1 MGFSQ
6 RIRPRPSLGR
16 AGRGVLAAGFIVSFA
31 LFPGGGRAQDA
42 CEDPPILRFS
52 ISAGGNGLE
61 RHKQFKP
68 ILDFLQERTKKKVE
82 IYIPASYDST
92 TQGMADGWI
101 DIAAYTASAYM
112 TARASQP
119 GIEPFATYARK
130 SGHLQPEAP
139 GYQLVLIAKKDSRFD
154 KLRATKGAALGLVEQ
169 NSLTG
174 DLLPRIAI
182 AGAVS
187 GELEKHFSKVVY
199 TGGNDLSTMAVFE
212 GNLDVA
218 IVASHQFDEM
228 VDNQMVLLE
237 DFTVLWR
244 SPAIP
249 NDPIV
254 YRAGLCE
261 ELKKQIADTF
271 LTLHSQYQA
280 RGFLKKHKA
289 GRMMPIGDADY
300 QILREVRAAKER
312 LKLKDKGKIN

>member
-6 RIRPRPSLGR
+6 RIRSRPKLGG
-16 AGRGVLAAGFIVSFA
+16 AGLGVLAAGLIVGLA
-31 LFPGGGRAQDA
+31 LFPGDGRAQDA
-42 CEDPPILRFS
+42 CEDPAVLRFS

-61 RHKQFKP
+61 RHKHFKP
-68 ILDFLQERTKKKVE
+68 VLDFLQERTKKKVE

-101 DIAAYTASAYM
+101 DVAAYSANGYLA
-112 TARASQP
+112 ARETQP
-119 GIEPFATYARK
+119 GIEPFAAYARK

-139 GYQLVLIAKKDSRFD
+139 GYQLVLIAKKDSKFD
-154 KLRATKGAALGLVEQ
+154 KLRATKGASLGLVEQ

-174 DLLPRIAI
+174 DLLPRIAF
-182 AGAVS
+182 AEAVS
-187 GELEKHFSKVVY
+187 GGLEKHFSEVVY

-212 GNLDVA
+212 GKLDVA

-237 DFTVLWR
+237 DFNVLWR

-249 NDPIV
+249 DDPIV
-254 YRAGLCE
+254 YRAGLCD

-271 LTLHSQYQA
+271 LNLHSQYQA
-280 RGFLKKHKA
+280 RSFLKKHKA
-289 GRMMPIGDADY
+289 GRMMPISDANY
-300 QILREVRAAKER
+300 QILREVRVAKER